1 MLGGSALEFFDD
13 RSSQCVTVD
22 ADQPR
27 LQSVQFVRLHL
38 QTLVFRDQPL
48 RVRQQLHAVLGQAH
62 GAGLRSILPLTA
74 RRGRAIM
81 KHQFLSMRE
90 EYEAQGARRE
100 TVRRLKDRSM
110 RPVSE
115 GRLWRDVREGRCG
128 RQCAAVCARYCAL
141 RQRCFSFCEHEV
153 VPRHSRPDFDRDGCF
168 FRCERKVIGHA

>member
-1 MLGGSALEFFDD
+1 M
-13 RSSQCVTVD
+13 
-22 ADQPR
+22 
-27 LQSVQFVRLHL
+27 
-38 QTLVFRDQPL
+38 
-48 RVRQQLHAVLGQAH
+48 
-62 GAGLRSILPLTA
+62 TA

-115 GRLWRDVREGRCG
+115 GRLRRDVREGRCG

-168 FRCERKVIGHA
+168 FGAKGRWSVMLSRLMSMNPAGIVLLLLGVAVMLAGKIIPERFKIAGKLVALALAVTGAALCFL

>member
-1 MLGGSALEFFDD
+1 MQF
-13 RSSQCVTVD
+13 
-22 ADQPR
+22 
-27 LQSVQFVRLHL
+27 VQFVHLHL

-48 RVRQQLHAVLGQAH
+48 RVRQQLHAVLGQH

-115 GRLWRDVREGRCG
+115 GRLRRDVREGR
-128 RQCAAVCARYCAL
+128 L
-141 RQRCFSFCEHEV
+141 RPPVRGGL
-153 VPRHSRPDFDRDGCF
+153 RPLLRF
-168 FRCERKVIGHA
+168 EAKVF

>member
-115 GRLWRDVREGRCG
+115 GRLRRDVREGR
-128 RQCAAVCARYCAL
+128 L
-141 RQRCFSFCEHEV
+141 RPPVRGGL
-153 VPRHSRPDFDRDGCF
+153 RPLLRF
-168 FRCERKVIGHA
+168 EAKVF